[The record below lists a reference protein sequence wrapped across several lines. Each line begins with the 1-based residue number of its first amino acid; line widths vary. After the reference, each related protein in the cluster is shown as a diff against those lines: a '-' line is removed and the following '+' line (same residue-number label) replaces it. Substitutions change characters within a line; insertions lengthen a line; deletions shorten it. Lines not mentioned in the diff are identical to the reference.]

1 VALLG
6 PCKSCPSA
14 NSLGP
19 SSLPRSP
26 LSPNQDSVVRVQPCA
41 CAIADLCDP
50 SWTAPQNPPVVAA
63 FPCCPRCGMELR
75 KPLTWIQVYPSTE
88 HPLPQMELGHI
99 LVPGACTKMDLC
111 HMSTRVH
118 IVHPCPY
125 RPPVSISSTYART
138 VHLCPTRLRLVWPTR
153 PPVSHPNA
161 QSVHQCRGVPSGN
174 ALPCGPTVVA
184 DPALHR
190 AHKPTPDMSCL
201 SFPVA
206 SPAAWRWSAANYR
219 TRSARRNSVQT
230 AERAVGR
237 RDSSGVACA
246 PRG

>member
-1 VALLG
+1 MALLG

-125 RPPVSISSTYART
+125 RPPMPEPSTCVPHGYVWCGLHA
-138 VHLCPTRLRLVWPTR
+138 HLCPIQMPKVSTNVAAYLAVTHSLVVQLWSPIQPYIEPTS
-153 PPVSHPNA
+153 P
-161 QSVHQCRGVPSGN
+161 HQ
-174 ALPCGPTVVA
+174 T
-184 DPALHR
+184 
-190 AHKPTPDMSCL
+190 
-201 SFPVA
+201 
-206 SPAAWRWSAANYR
+206 
-219 TRSARRNSVQT
+219 
-230 AERAVGR
+230 
-237 RDSSGVACA
+237 
-246 PRG
+246 